1 MKRTILAVI
10 IAMSS
15 VSAFANQGDAH
26 QAAVSNSVHQSGG
39 FHSAGSTQNG
49 AVDSARNA
57 ARNAAMSAR
66 DAKAATKAANDAKAA
81 HDAQQAA
88 NQAKSAADAQQAAN
102 QAKSDAD
109 KAQAAK
115 QARDALDGQM
125 ARDGMAALTQ
135 SKMASASNPVG
146 AAPSQPAG
154 PTATVGEALD
164 GKQTNSS
171 MNVSASSLNPNMD
184 VKTDAGVVK
193 AGSLPADAQVKVG
206 MDSVFAGAPAKKGG
220 HESNHS
226 SHSEHGTGNGGNNAA
241 NSNSAHGLGGGNHI
255 GGGSAQ
261 SGSRNV
267 GHW

>member
-39 FHSAGSTQNG
+39 FHAAGSAQ
-49 AVDSARNA
+49 SAT
-57 ARNAAMSAR
+57 R
-66 DAKAATKAANDAKAA
+66 DASAHAPVASQQTGFSKAMETANTVGGRVTA
-81 HDAQQAA
+81 
-88 NQAKSAADAQQAAN
+88 
-102 QAKSDAD
+102 
-109 KAQAAK
+109 
-115 QARDALDGQM
+115 
-125 ARDGMAALTQ
+125 
-135 SKMASASNPVG
+135 ASALATANGPVASQQTG
-146 AAPSQPAG
+146 YSQAMETANTVGGRVTTASAIATAPAAAPSQPAAAPAAAPAQAAS

-171 MNVSASSLNPNMD
+171 MNVAASSLNPNMD

>member
-10 IAMSS
+10 IALTS
-15 VSAFANQGDAH
+15 VSAFANDTA
-26 QAAVSNSVHQSGG
+26 ATNEAVSHASRFND
-39 FHSAGSTQNG
+39 ANQNRM
-49 AVDSARNA
+49 DKA
-57 ARNAAMSAR
+57 ARETAR
-66 DAKAATKAANDAKAA
+66 ANNFAHMAIDSYNHQPAATRSVAA
-81 HDAQQAA
+81 QA
-88 NQAKSAADAQQAAN
+88 AADAQSIADHMQSVVSNDAHQVAQNSAAMA
-102 QAKSDAD
+102 QAK
-109 KAQAAK
+109 AA
-115 QARDALDGQM
+115 
-125 ARDGMAALTQ
+125 AAAA
-135 SKMASASNPVG
+135 ASQPSAAPAA
-146 AAPSQPAG
+146 AAPSQPAAQTAS

-184 VKTDAGVVK
+184 VKTEAGVVK

-206 MDSVFAGAPAKKGG
+206 MDSVFAGAVRKGG
-220 HESNHS
+220 NNHDRS
-226 SHSEHGTGNGGNNAA
+226 SSRSEHGTGNGGNNAA

>member
-1 MKRTILAVI
+1 MKRTILA
-10 IAMSS
+10 IALTLATT
-15 VSAFANQGDAH
+15 SAFAVNH
-26 QAAVSNSVHQSGG
+26 NSTAAGTTNSVHHTGG
-39 FHSAGSTQNG
+39 FHAAGSTQNG

-66 DAKAATKAANDAKAA
+66 DAKAANDAKAA

-146 AAPSQPAG
+146 AAPAAAPAQTAS

-184 VKTDAGVVK
+184 VKTEAGVVK

-206 MDSVFAGAPAKKGG
+206 MDSVFAGAVRKGG
-220 HESNHS
+220 NNHDRS
-226 SHSEHGTGNGGNNAA
+226 SSRSEHGTGNGGNNAA